1 MQQRPTSFP
10 IGETVRR
17 LRTGQGKSQETLAG
31 LAGISTRTLA
41 GIEKGDH
48 DDALVWLA
56 GLANALNVDVAD
68 LLALYEGSLFT
79 PSSPIKRKN

>member
-56 GLANALNVDVAD
+56 GLANALNVDIADWACPGSTDRSAKPLGVA
-68 LLALYEGSLFT
+68 
-79 PSSPIKRKN
+79 